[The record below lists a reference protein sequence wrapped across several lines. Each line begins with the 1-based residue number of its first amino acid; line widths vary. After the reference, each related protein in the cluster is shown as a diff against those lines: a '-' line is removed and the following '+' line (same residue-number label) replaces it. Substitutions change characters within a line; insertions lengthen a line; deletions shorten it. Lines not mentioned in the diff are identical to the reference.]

1 MSIANTPTLSYTNA
15 PAELSRDRQF
25 GKRNFIIVAV
35 VLLLAAVGLNAAV
48 SFLQLHFKKE
58 PVPMRASFKDAM
70 PLVIG
75 DWVQVARD
83 ENLPPDLK
91 AALGTDEYLF
101 CSYVK
106 ASAFGRKPEELRKE
120 FEGKDL
126 KQQQGL
132 LHKMRSDAAH
142 AKTASAAHGILS
154 VSLTYYTG
162 KADTVAHIPERCYI
176 GDGFETAGSA
186 NEQWTLADGRR
197 AQGVRR
203 LTFENATGAQLH
215 KSHVAYFFHVNGRY
229 EHDSLAVRAQLQ
241 DLFAKHGYYAKVEL
255 RMDTP
260 LAEDPRAWEAMRD
273 FLSVGLAPVE
283 AALPDWSQYAA
294 AAKGK

>member
-1 MSIANTPTLSYTNA
+1 MSNPNAPTLADTDA
-15 PAELSRDRQF
+15 PAERSRDAGF
-25 GKRNFIIVAV
+25 GTRNFVIVVV
-35 VLLLAAVGLNAAV
+35 VLLLAAVGLNGAV
-48 SFLQLHFKKE
+48 SYLQLHFKKE

-83 ENLPPDLK
+83 ENLAPDLK

-106 ASAFGRKPEELRKE
+106 ASAFGRKPQELQKE

-126 KQQQGL
+126 KQQQAM
-132 LHKMRSDAAH
+132 LHKLRLDPAYAKAAAH
-142 AKTASAAHGILS
+142 AIVSL
-154 VSLTYYTG
+154 SLTYYTG

-176 GDGFETAGSA
+176 GDGYETTGSG
-186 NEQWTLADGRR
+186 NDRWTVDGRPLT
-197 AQGVRR
+197 VRR
-203 LTFENATGAQLH
+203 LTFENVTGTQLH

-229 EHDSLAVRAQLQ
+229 EHDSLGVRAQLQ
-241 DLFAKHGYYAKVEL
+241 DLFAKHGYYAKVEM

-260 LAEDPRAWEAMRD
+260 LAEDPAAWASMRD
-273 FLSVGLAPVE
+273 FLSGGLGRVE
-283 AALPDWSQYAA
+283 AALPDWSRYAT
-294 AAKGK
+294 AKKR